1 MEPRTKQNLL
11 VTAFGI
17 ILFAV
22 LMNLSTVLGFIGGIF
37 TLILPIIAGSIV
49 ALFISVPVNGIQG
62 VLEKQFEKRKKR
74 ISGKKVT
81 ILSFIVT
88 LIMIIGV
95 FAAVLILLIP
105 ELIHSSTSLY
115 EQIEAD
121 LPEWISYLRMKWNN
135 DQWMREL
142 LANIDA
148 DQLMH
153 NFTNWMNTLVPNVVN
168 VLTATVNV
176 VITAAFAVIISIY
189 MILGKENVSRHTRKL
204 VCAYLKPEW
213 SEGILRFSHEFY
225 RSFSQFLSGQCTEAV
240 ILGILMFITF
250 TIFHLPYGSLVGVLT
265 AVCAIIP
272 YVGAFISCAVSIFLT
287 LIYDPTL
294 VIRCTVVYLATQFI
308 ENQFIYPRVVGKSVG
323 LPPFYTLI
331 AALIGGKLF
340 GILGI
345 IFFIPLMAVLIEFV
359 KEDANRRLKERK
371 DTR

>member
-1 MEPRTKQNLL
+1 MGGYLRLSSDHCRQYCS
-11 VTAFGI
+11 I
-17 ILFAV
+17 I
-22 LMNLSTVLGFIGGIF
+22 
-37 TLILPIIAGSIV
+37 
-49 ALFISVPVNGIQG
+49 ISVPVNGIQG
-62 VLEKQFEKRKKR
+62 VLEKQFEKRTKR

-153 NFTNWMNTLVPNVVN
+153 NFYKLDDTLVPNVVN

-176 VITAAFAVIISIY
+176 VITAAFAVITINLY
-189 MILGKENVSRHTRKL
+189 DSRERKCEQAYEKTC
-204 VCAYLKPEW
+204 VCLFKAGMVGGN
-213 SEGILRFSHEFY
+213 SSFSHEFY

-308 ENQFIYPRVVGKSVG
+308 ENQFIYPRLWENQSDCHR
-323 LPPFYTLI
+323 
-331 AALIGGKLF
+331 
-340 GILGI
+340 
-345 IFFIPLMAVLIEFV
+345 FIH
-359 KEDANRRLKERK
+359 
-371 DTR
+371 